1 MNLTKFFF
9 LSCSLKVAEKEAC
22 ETVTNSRDSFLKKSK
37 DMYMSGPDFAAL
49 DVDYDGK
56 VNHLHRLMMAV
67 QRDEALYDQ
76 MLIESGFFF

>member
-1 MNLTKFFF
+1 M
-9 LSCSLKVAEKEAC
+9 AEKETC
-22 ETVTNSRDSFLKKSK
+22 ETLTNSRNSFLKKSK

-76 MLIESGFFF
+76 MLIRSGFFLFSLKK